1 MAIPEE
7 KLAVV
12 KPQTTGMIT
21 PAGSIDDAVQQ
32 FKLYQQLKERLA
44 TEDDFQPIAGKKH
57 PKKSFVRKVQRFFN
71 ISCELLRDEPLKD
84 KDGKVIAWIA
94 TARAIHLPTGAYQ
107 DADGSCS
114 FDEKVEKQRTIHNI
128 RAHAITR
135 AKNRA
140 ILDLVGFGEVSAEE
154 INGAEY
160 DTVHSQ
166 SQYTKTTNQGSRKAS
181 QKQVNYIQSLAREK
195 GIDDTL
201 LTGMLNKGFSAS
213 SVNELTS
220 ADASKVIKL
229 LQERSLEQIKE
240 FVGVEETEQVEAEM
254 VKDVRD
260 AVESVFEGEVVE
272 VGDDEWPF
280 D

>member
-1 MAIPEE
+1 MAVPEE

-12 KPQTTGMIT
+12 KSQTTGMIT

-32 FKLYQQLKERLA
+32 FRLYQQLKERLA

-71 ISCELLRDEPLKD
+71 ISCELLKDEPLYD
-84 KDGKVIAWIA
+84 KGGKVIAWIA
-94 TARAIHLPTGAYQ
+94 TARAMHLPTGAYQ

-160 DTVHSQ
+160 DEVHNHQ
-166 SQYTKTTNQGSRKAS
+166 PFHKEFHKEAKPGNRKAS
-181 QKQVNYIQSLAREK
+181 NKQVNFIKKLAQDKGVDDNLLSKMLEK
-195 GIDDTL
+195 GFNT
-201 LTGMLNKGFSAS
+201 S

-220 ADASKVIKL
+220 QDASKVIKL
-229 LQERSLEQIKE
+229 LQERSLDQIKE
-240 FVGVEETEQVEAEM
+240 FVGVEEAEQVEVEQID
-254 VKDVRD
+254 DV
-260 AVESVFEGEVVE
+260 ASLFEGSEVIDVE
-272 VGDDEWPF
+272 EPPF
-280 D
+280 